1 MRSSFLVHAERRRM
15 LSQRQEQNTDL
26 AAANPSKKSG
36 YLFFA
41 EEMSC
46 LYERAETEK
55 QLQAAVWVQHHAAHL
70 GPKNESGGTPAYQR
84 RFHHGTDRP
93 NERLYHF
100 EPLCGA
106 MQKEHGHPAHRV
118 PKNRKAGI
126 RPSRGTGTGAAAVC
140 LKKIRHE

>member
-1 MRSSFLVHAERRRM
+1 M

-55 QLQAAVWVQHHAAHL
+55 QLQAAVWVQHHAQSAMRIL
-70 GPKNESGGTPAYQR
+70 SNSELK
-84 RFHHGTDRP
+84 
-93 NERLYHF
+93 RLHNY
-100 EPLCGA
+100 L
-106 MQKEHGHPAHRV
+106 
-118 PKNRKAGI
+118 
-126 RPSRGTGTGAAAVC
+126 
-140 LKKIRHE
+140 